1 MTTPPVE
8 ALKQKSLWGYLRLAI
23 SAALLILMTALGFA
37 VIVVPA
43 ITKSVPLTVL
53 TSSMEPGLPPGTLL
67 IVRPVAPADI
77 RMGDVVTYQIRSGE
91 PGVITHR
98 IIAITTTAS
107 GERSFTLQG
116 DNNGAPDPDAVR
128 AAQVQGRLWYSL
140 PYLGWVNNAVGGDL
154 RTTVIPV
161 IAAACLLYAAWA
173 LLSGLRDRR
182 KKMKADAGG
191 SPGQGGQD
199 HQSDITPP
207 RLTN

>member
-1 MTTPPVE
+1 MTPASNDGE
-8 ALKQKSLWGYLRLAI
+8 AQTTLWGYLRLTI
-23 SAALLILMTALGFA
+23 SAAFFILVVALGLA

-43 ITKSVPLTVL
+43 VTKSVPLTVL
-53 TSSMEPGLPPGTLL
+53 TGSMEPGLPPGTLL
-67 IVRPVAPADI
+67 IVRHVDPADI
-77 RMGDVVTYQIRSGE
+77 HIDDVVTYQIRSGE

-98 IIAITTTAS
+98 VIAITTTTS

-116 DNNGAPDPDAVR
+116 DNNGAPDADQVR
-128 AAQVQGRLWYSL
+128 EEQVQGRLWYSL

-173 LLSGLRDRR
+173 VLSGLGDRR